1 MRRIVTWVAVAVGL
15 SLLLAEA
22 TMQPSNRDR
31 LLLLTVFALAGVSTV
46 GLYRLAVRFSPRFG
60 SVGTLLGVVA
70 VGSVAVTAVAVAL
83 AAQTMFLSPH
93 DRNLVFVALILGVG
107 LGVALSIT
115 YARSITRDLEV
126 LESVA
131 RSVEAGDYSA
141 RVRLDRSDELGT
153 AGRAVDAMV
162 ANLEATSEER
172 RRLLTSISHDLRTP
186 LASIQAAVEAL
197 EDGLAPDPAAY
208 LRGMGRDISHLVAL
222 IDDLFLLAKVES
234 GLPGLRFE
242 NCDLTELV
250 DEAVEALGPL
260 AAAGRV
266 KLKASGPGRATPI
279 NADAAAVGRVLR
291 NLLHNAIRH
300 APAETTVTVT
310 VHSDQP
316 GFSVIDAGPGF
327 PEALGDAV
335 FDRFVTGDGHRPGG
349 EGSGLGLAICKG
361 IVDAHGGDI
370 RIGGGPGG
378 HIEVTLPPLAGVPL
392 GS

>member
-1 MRRIVTWVAVAVGL
+1 MRRIVIWVAVAIGL

-22 TMQPSNRDR
+22 TMQPSDRDR

-107 LGVALSIT
+107 LGVALSVT
-115 YARSITRDLEV
+115 YARSITRDLGV

-141 RVRLDRSDELGT
+141 RVGLDRSDELGT

-162 ANLEATSEER
+162 ATLEATAEER
-172 RRLLTSISHDLRTP
+172 RMLLTSISHDLRTP

-208 LRGMGRDISHLVAL
+208 LRGMGRDVSHLAAL

-234 GLPGLRFE
+234 GLPGLTFE
-242 NCDLTELV
+242 TCDLTELV
-250 DEAVEALGPL
+250 DEAVEAMEPL
-260 AAAGRV
+260 AAANGV
-266 KLKASGPGRATPI
+266 LLQVSGPGRAAPI
-279 NADAAAVGRVLR
+279 SADAAAVGRVLR

-300 APAETTVTVT
+300 APEATAVKVDVDREA
-310 VHSDQP
+310 P
-316 GFSVIDAGPGF
+316 GFSVSDTGPGF

-335 FDRFVTGDGHRPGG
+335 FERFVTGDGHRPGG

-361 IVDAHGGDI
+361 IIEAHGGSI

-378 HIEVTLPPLAGVPL
+378 RVEVALPPWPEP
-392 GS
+392 